1 MSASDIRT
9 APLLAEAWHRARRG
23 QIVGPRHARPQAGAV
38 RGSGPAASGEF
49 DHACARCR
57 RNARS
62 GRRNRCFDRTKEHGS
77 ASIRA
82 CRGGRSL
89 DTVTCPIGGETENAS
104 HTEILT
110 LPKGP
115 LLYPPRPP
123 EPSPH
128 PSRSTIRRTG
138 QPLTASNAGDQL
150 RLPCQPARSR
160 RAIKTPAP
168 RRCQSPARAAP
179 RNAIAGVAYRPDRV
193 AQSEHEACAFG
204 GPSSSSV
211 PASPLRALEPCPHRG
226 VRLGD
231 RRPGAGLRRGL
242 VPLSSVLTVNSA
254 GVQCICTVSIRN
266 MHRDD

>member
-1 MSASDIRT
+1 MPSASRARADAMSASDIRT

-110 LPKGP
+110 LPLCELADNTPRGSGKGRP
-115 LLYPPRPP
+115 HTRTPRDGSPGGRPHPAGFAGRLLPGGEGKGRLLRVL
-123 EPSPH
+123 PSP
-128 PSRSTIRRTG
+128 S
-138 QPLTASNAGDQL
+138 
-150 RLPCQPARSR
+150 PCDSK
-160 RAIKTPAP
+160 RAP
-168 RRCQSPARAAP
+168 
-179 RNAIAGVAYRPDRV
+179 
-193 AQSEHEACAFG
+193 
-204 GPSSSSV
+204 
-211 PASPLRALEPCPHRG
+211 
-226 VRLGD
+226 
-231 RRPGAGLRRGL
+231 
-242 VPLSSVLTVNSA
+242 
-254 GVQCICTVSIRN
+254 
-266 MHRDD
+266 

>member
-1 MSASDIRT
+1 LASRLTRRSPPLIEAAEHRSAWR
-9 APLLAEAWHRARRG
+9 
-23 QIVGPRHARPQAGAV
+23 
-38 RGSGPAASGEF
+38 PAADEAAHISPTAGQS
-49 DHACARCR
+49 ALGLGRGLW
-57 RNARS
+57 RS
-62 GRRNRCFDRTKEHGS
+62 VVG
-77 ASIRA
+77 
-82 CRGGRSL
+82 
-89 DTVTCPIGGETENAS
+89 
-104 HTEILT
+104 
-110 LPKGP
+110 KGP
-115 LLYPPRPP
+115 LLCPPRPP

>member
-1 MSASDIRT
+1 MPSASRARADAMSASDIRT

-110 LPKGP
+110 LPLRSIFTATSRATQLFSP
-115 LLYPPRPP
+115 TCRRSERAWNRSQRPG
-123 EPSPH
+123 SQGTRMMNGQAA
-128 PSRSTIRRTG
+128 SREITPGMKSRT
-138 QPLTASNAGDQL
+138 
-150 RLPCQPARSR
+150 RS
-160 RAIKTPAP
+160 IPG
-168 RRCQSPARAAP
+168 
-179 RNAIAGVAYRPDRV
+179 RNSKSQRSSIG
-193 AQSEHEACAFG
+193 
-204 GPSSSSV
+204 SSSS
-211 PASPLRALEPCPHRG
+211 
-226 VRLGD
+226 
-231 RRPGAGLRRGL
+231 
-242 VPLSSVLTVNSA
+242 
-254 GVQCICTVSIRN
+254 I
-266 MHRDD
+266 

>member
-110 LPKGP
+110 LPFFTKGTFHLHTP
-115 LLYPPRPP
+115 FSSISTSPSSIHSRTSFP
-123 EPSPH
+123 EPLSV
-128 PSRSTIRRTG
+128 RR
-138 QPLTASNAGDQL
+138 
-150 RLPCQPARSR
+150 CRSR
-160 RAIKTPAP
+160 ELFVSRFRVLLRSPTPVGASLPISLPLIGSLTWSKTRTPTGLLRSRINLPYRAVSK
-168 RRCQSPARAAP
+168 
-179 RNAIAGVAYRPDRV
+179 
-193 AQSEHEACAFG
+193 H
-204 GPSSSSV
+204 
-211 PASPLRALEPCPHRG
+211 
-226 VRLGD
+226 LGTM
-231 RRPGAGLRRGL
+231 GE
-242 VPLSSVLTVNSA
+242 
-254 GVQCICTVSIRN
+254 
-266 MHRDD
+266 